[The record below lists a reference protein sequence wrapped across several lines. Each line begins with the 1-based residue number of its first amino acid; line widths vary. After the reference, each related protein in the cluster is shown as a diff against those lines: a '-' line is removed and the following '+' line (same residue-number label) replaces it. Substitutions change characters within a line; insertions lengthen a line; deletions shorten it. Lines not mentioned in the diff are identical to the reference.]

1 MNSACGLAGERY
13 PAGALIPLFQH
24 GVAMR
29 GCTWAALVFMEVVQ
43 LTVKF
48 TRMPGPETD
57 HMIIVIH
64 SLCCGFKSSGQ
75 FRGRAV
81 SAKPGRNKNQVCVTF
96 PKILRELVIAS
107 AFRNAEMQHD
117 QKTNLDIGKKK
128 N

>member
-1 MNSACGLAGERY
+1 MNSTCGLAGVCY

-29 GCTWAALVFMEVVQ
+29 GCTWAALVSMEVVQ

-64 SLCCGFKSSGQ
+64 SLSCGFKSSGQ
-75 FRGRAV
+75 FRDRAV
-81 SAKPGRNKNQVCVTF
+81 STKHGRNKIRFV
-96 PKILRELVIAS
+96 
-107 AFRNAEMQHD
+107 
-117 QKTNLDIGKKK
+117 
-128 N
+128 